1 MPNPE
6 SLISDIVKAN
16 PPAEALPIPLA
27 AVQDAELRDRMARIV
42 RHAANESDLIF
53 PEDGG
58 VEDSFAVVASA
69 FVDALAQCGDVV
81 AAVKT
86 VFPRLSGRRLRTPAK
101 VGTLLLEVMRQAATS
116 VGEYNRE
123 VFARAGITPVSV
135 ARVLFRLM
143 TEDGVPAK
151 ERLAAINLADRF
163 CDLTAPTAHAPGG
176 PSVVVPVQVNTGRRG
191 RPKGATKRNEFI
203 EADITERGREVRDAI
218 FTEGGGRVNGE
229 RKVSVSKVEDLEGQ
243 SQFPWGEAGGDDE
256 AGPAV

>member
-1 MPNPE
+1 MP
-6 SLISDIVKAN
+6 V
-16 PPAEALPIPLA
+16 PLA

-42 RHAANESDLIF
+42 RHAVNESDLIF

-143 TEDGVPAK
+143 TEDGVPAN
-151 ERLAAINLADRF
+151 ERLAAISLADRF
-163 CDLTAPTAHAPGG
+163 CDLTAPTAHTPGG

-243 SQFPWGEAGGDDE
+243 GQFPWGEAGGDDAE
-256 AGPAV
+256 GS